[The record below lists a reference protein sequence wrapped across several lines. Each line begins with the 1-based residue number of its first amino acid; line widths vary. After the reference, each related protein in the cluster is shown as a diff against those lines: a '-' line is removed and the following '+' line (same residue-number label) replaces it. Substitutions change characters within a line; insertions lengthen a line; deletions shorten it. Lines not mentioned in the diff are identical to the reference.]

1 MKKKICYIFL
11 SLLITFSFINVV
23 NAVDELKFSVS
34 ATASS
39 TKVTKGEN
47 VTIMVSLKSDS
58 AIAAC
63 TFSLSS
69 DDTLELVSKDGANG
83 WNIGSAGS
91 GANGF
96 ILENSSTDNVPLS
109 DGKNILKL
117 VYKVNGNGK
126 IAVSTKDC
134 ASLMEEGIDENGNPT
149 EISGTYEDVFVN
161 ITAIDPAD
169 DTNLSSITV
178 TKGGQL
184 ITPFD
189 PNTYDSYVIKLSSRN
204 FGLSLTASNPDY
216 QDKIVVTNVDGTV
229 LDSTNIDFFDPSN
242 QGMMI
247 VNVTVNNKTTYQ
259 LMAKYDAEL
268 DNSLK
273 TLKVDGKNITLESGK
288 YEYKVKVSNS
298 ITSVE
303 VEAELA
309 DSTNFKFGNNF
320 NGKTIHNFSENSTIY
335 PIVIEPV
342 NTELGA
348 KEQTYTIE
356 IVKEG
361 NPSGN
366 TSSKPSSSS
375 SQGGNTTTNPGTGEI
390 SMFFM
395 LIILMASLVGSIYL
409 YQKNIENY
417 K

>member
-39 TKVTKGEN
+39 TNVTKGEN
-47 VTIMVSLKSDS
+47 VTIMISLKSDS

-69 DDTLELVSKDGANG
+69 DDTLEFVSKDGANG
-83 WNIGSAGS
+83 WNIGSGGS
-91 GANGF
+91 GTNGF

-109 DGKNILKL
+109 GGKNILQL

-126 IAVSTKDC
+126 ITISTKDC
-134 ASLMEEGIDENGNPT
+134 ASLMEEGKDENGNPT
-149 EISGTYEDVFVN
+149 EISGTYEDVSVN
-161 ITAIDPAD
+161 VTAIDPAD
-169 DTNLSSITV
+169 NTNLSSITV

-189 PNTYDSYVIKLSSRN
+189 PNIYDSYVIELSSRN

-216 QDKIVVTNVDGTV
+216 KDDIVVTNVDGTV
-229 LDSTNIDFFDPSN
+229 LDPTNIDFFDPSN

-247 VNVTVNNKTTYQ
+247 VNVTVNNKTTYH
-259 LMAKYDAEL
+259 LMAKYDAGL

-273 TLKVDGKNITLESGK
+273 FLKVNGQNISLESGK
-288 YEYKVKVSNS
+288 DDYKVSVGSNA
-298 ITSVE
+298 TSVTI
-303 VEAELA
+303 EAELA
-309 DSTNFKFGNNF
+309 DSNNFKFGNNF
-320 NGKTIHNFSENSTIY
+320 DGKTIHNFSGSSTVY
-335 PIVIEPV
+335 PIFIETI
-342 NTELGA
+342 NSDIGGTGR
-348 KEQTYTIE
+348 TYRIE

-361 NPSGN
+361 SSSGN
-366 TSSKPSSSS
+366 TSSKPPSSS
-375 SQGGNTTTNPGTGEI
+375 SQGGNATTNPGTGEI

-395 LIILMASLVGSIYL
+395 LIILMISLVGSVYL
-409 YQKNIENY
+409 YRKNIENY